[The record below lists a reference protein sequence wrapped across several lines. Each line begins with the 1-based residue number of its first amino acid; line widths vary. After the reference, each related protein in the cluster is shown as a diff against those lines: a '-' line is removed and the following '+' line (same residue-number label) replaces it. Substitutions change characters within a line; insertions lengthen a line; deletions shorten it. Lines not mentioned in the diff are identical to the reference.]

1 MKKMMI
7 IAALIG
13 GMLMPAQLYA
23 KNDRGGEKPR
33 VERREKRKEIK
44 VGKERDKGGKPGKGY
59 KPGKPGKGNKPGKP
73 GKPGRPNKEVVI
85 INRPAPRPCPP
96 PPPRR
101 YCYNN
106 GVDDAVSA
114 FLSIVGLMAIIA
126 D

>member
-23 KNDRGGEKPR
+23 KNDRGSEKPR

-59 KPGKPGKGNKPGKP
+59 KPGKPGK
-73 GKPGRPNKEVVI
+73 PGRPNKEIVV